1 MGKKRRFIDKKKA
14 IRFRLAVRSQKDP
27 LIASTAPENVLVP
40 ESSSWK
46 KEKELTKEERLAEQ
60 AKYGIYFEDDDYDY
74 LQHLKDANE
83 LEPVSIFEE
92 HYRIFSTGQVV
103 EAGKTVVVP
112 STLLGSQGVQLKVGL
127 LNQAAPQSGPHPELD
142 PDIVAALDDDG
153 FDFTNPENCLE
164 DDFVI
169 KANAPLETS
178 ERGTA
183 ENRYLEQNFSMDEDV
198 QLFDDRRSRFSGI
211 SSLTSS
217 TMRRSEGLQLL
228 DQRFEKV
235 EFCQEYNF
243 VPSSFLP
250 GKATRVQC
258 ILFKVLEEYE
268 DDLNNEDCFGAAAG
282 TLEPKSDRLRLLVKE
297 YNTDDVKYK
306 EDEIEDDSERL
317 DFKNKTLLLAST
329 EPVFEKVEIKPTK
342 AAFDCESVISLNSS
356 FYNQPTVIDVPVRK
370 RKLSKSSCLPLESV
384 EFPNRRNSESSTAC
398 SECSQPYSYLVAS
411 NVRQKNETPEERRLR
426 KKLFKQECRERRM
439 RKKELKIVFKTEELR
454 AKLLEANTL
463 RNLKQIKLQ

>member
-1 MGKKRRFIDKKKA
+1 MGRKRRFIDKKKA
-14 IRFRLAVRSQKDP
+14 IRFRLALRSQKDP
-27 LIASTAPENVLVP
+27 LIVSTAPGNVLVP

-46 KEKELTKEERLAEQ
+46 REKELTKEERLAEQ

-127 LNQAAPQSGPHPELD
+127 LNQAAPQTGPHPELD

-178 ERGTA
+178 NGVTT
-183 ENRYLEQNFSMDEDV
+183 ENRYLERNFSMDESV
-198 QLFDDRRSRFSGI
+198 QSFDERRSRFSGI

-235 EFCQEYNF
+235 
-243 VPSSFLP
+243 
-250 GKATRVQC
+250 
-258 ILFKVLEEYE
+258 LEEYEE
-268 DDLNNEDCFGAAAG
+268 DDLNNEDCSGAMTG

-297 YNTDDVKYK
+297 YNMDDVKYK
-306 EDEIEDDSERL
+306 KDEIEDDSERL

-329 EPVFEKVEIKPTK
+329 EPVYEKVEVKLTK
-342 AAFDCESVISLNSS
+342 IPFDCESVISLSS
-356 FYNQPTVIDVPVRK
+356 NFYNQPTVIDVPARK

-384 EFPNRRNSESSTAC
+384 ELPSRRNSESSTTC
-398 SECSQPYSYLVAS
+398 SEYSQPYSCLVAS

-454 AKLLEANTL
+454 AKLLEANTI